1 MRRILIVDDQED
13 IRRLIRLTL
22 EFAGHAGDQ
31 LVEAADG
38 ASALALA
45 RLHRPD
51 IILTDVMMPGT
62 MSGLDLCREVTADPL
77 LADTAVILISAAGQS
92 SDRSAGLD
100 SGAVTYLV
108 KPISPMGGMRMSDA
122 PLPWRADAARRAA
135 PHSISCGRRDVD
147 PPGRNPRA
155 A

>member
-1 MRRILIVDDQED
+1 MRCILIVDDHED

-22 EFAGHAGDQ
+22 EFAGHGGDR

-38 ASALALA
+38 ESALALA

-62 MSGLDLCREVTADPL
+62 MSGLDLCREVSADPL

-100 SGAVTYLV
+100 SGAVAYLV
-108 KPISPMGGMRMSDA
+108 KPISPLELIRTLESMGA
-122 PLPWRADAARRAA
+122 CA
-135 PHSISCGRRDVD
+135 
-147 PPGRNPRA
+147 
-155 A
+155 